1 METEAKTKKWGNSIG
16 IIIPKEIID
25 SKNIAVGDELILY
38 IEKKKDKEKA
48 KLMKEG
54 YEEMNE
60 TNMETHKE
68 WEKADA
74 EWPQ

>member
-54 YEEMNE
+54 YEEMNK
-60 TNMETHKE
+60 TLMETHKE